1 MAPQT
6 PCCSKNS
13 SMLLGSTRTPHAA
26 VHALHT
32 KNRLHLGPAQRYV
45 KDAGA
50 CAHTIN
56 MQHRRPRHRTRVTT
70 RAIDESG
77 ILDVVGN
84 VLGRKFQP
92 ETAVLASAFFALLS
106 VVVNIFGGLIT
117 ERKRADLVL
126 EVITS
131 SSSSSSSTCCA

>member
-1 MAPQT
+1 M
-6 PCCSKNS
+6 
-13 SMLLGSTRTPHAA
+13 
-26 VHALHT
+26 V
-32 KNRLHLGPAQRYV
+32 
-45 KDAGA
+45 
-50 CAHTIN
+50 
-56 MQHRRPRHRTRVTT
+56 T

-106 VVVNIFGGLIT
+106 VVVNIFGGLLT

-126 EVITS
+126 EVGLDT
-131 SSSSSSSTCCA
+131 A